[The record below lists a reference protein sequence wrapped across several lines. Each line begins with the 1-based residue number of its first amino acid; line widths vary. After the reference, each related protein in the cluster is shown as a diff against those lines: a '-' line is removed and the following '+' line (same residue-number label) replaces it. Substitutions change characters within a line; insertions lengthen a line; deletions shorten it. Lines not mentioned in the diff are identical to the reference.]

1 MHIFDTIDAL
11 REHLNQQKKQGKRI
25 GFVPTMGNLHKG
37 HLSLIK
43 QAKAQSDVVV
53 SSIFVN
59 PTQFSKGEDIER
71 YPRTLEQDQTLLI
84 EQGCDVLFIPEVQ
97 SMYPKGEL
105 TRVSVKDISA
115 KYCGASRE
123 GHFDGVTTIVCKLFN
138 IVQPDVA
145 VFGSKDFQQ
154 LAIIRHMAKDL
165 MMNIDIQAAP
175 TFRADSGLALSSRN
189 GYLSEEELDIAPA
202 IYKTLTWAKEA
213 ILNNQSQ
220 AKIEKDAKAKLT
232 EAGLKPDYFHICNAD
247 TLQAATKDDTHIV
260 ILVAAYL
267 GSARLID
274 NLNFEKQ

>member
-1 MHIFDTIDAL
+1 MHIFDTIETL
-11 REHLNQQKKQGKRI
+11 RAHLITQKQQGKRI

-53 SSIFVN
+53 ASIFVN
-59 PTQFSKGEDIER
+59 PTQFSAGEDIER
-71 YPRTLEQDQTLLI
+71 YPRTLEQDQNLLF

-105 TRVSVKDISA
+105 TRVSVKGISSL
-115 KYCGASRE
+115 YCGASRE
-123 GHFDGVTTIVCKLFN
+123 GHFDGVTTVVCKLFN

-154 LAIIRHMAKDL
+154 LAIIRQMAKDL

-189 GYLSEEELDIAPA
+189 GYLSEEEMNIAPA

-220 AKIEKDAKAKLT
+220 AQIEKDAKVKLT
-232 EAGLKPDYFHICNAD
+232 QAGLKPDYFHICNAD
-247 TLQAATKDDTHIV
+247 TLQAATKEDRHIV

-274 NLNFEKQ
+274 NLNFEK

>member
-1 MHIFDTIDAL
+1 MFIFDTIDAL
-11 REHLNQQKKQGKRI
+11 RDHLNQQRKQGKHI

-43 QAKAQSDVVV
+43 QAKAQTDVVV

-59 PTQFSKGEDIER
+59 PTQFSAGEDIER
-71 YPRTLEQDQTLLI
+71 YPRTLEQDQTLLL

-97 SMYPKGEL
+97 SMYPNGEL
-105 TRVSVKDISA
+105 TRVSVKDISS
-115 KYCGASRE
+115 KYCGASRD

-138 IVQPDVA
+138 IVQPDIA

-154 LAIIRHMAKDL
+154 LAIIRQMAKDL

-175 TFRADSGLALSSRN
+175 TFRSDSGLALSSRN
-189 GYLSEEELDIAPA
+189 GYLSEEELNIAPA
-202 IYKTLTWAKEA
+202 IYKTLTWAKNA
-213 ILNNQSQ
+213 IINNQSQ
-220 AKIEKDAKAKLT
+220 AQIEKDAKAKLT

-247 TLQAATKDDTHIV
+247 TLQAATKDDIHIV

-274 NLNFEKQ
+274 NINFEK